1 MMIDSFSECIFV
13 SDGSSS
19 SNAKF
24 RNAYKCMEILD
35 RQYGGSMLDKI
46 KLIYNRFSSRNSE
59 QLDNDTLTVVG
70 GINRIEGAKPK
81 ELMEQIMEY
90 TFLDDIM

>member
-1 MMIDSFSECIFV
+1 
-13 SDGSSS
+13 
-19 SNAKF
+19 
-24 RNAYKCMEILD
+24 
-35 RQYGGSMLDKI
+35 MLDKI